1 MNDRPVRV
9 ALIEDNA
16 VFREALELLLELR
29 PEIEV
34 VGTHA
39 DGREVVALCAQTR
52 PDVVLV
58 DYRLPGLDGVQVT
71 AAVRDAFTDVAVLCL
86 TASVTAREVEALEQ
100 AGAVGCVMKGASLDE
115 IVAAIVRA
123 AGRAPADGR

>member
-1 MNDRPVRV
+1 MDERPVRV

-34 VGTHA
+34 VGTHG
-39 DGREVVALCAQTR
+39 DGREVVALCERTR

-71 AAVRDAFTDVAVLCL
+71 SAVRAAFSDVAVLCL
-86 TASVTAREVEALEQ
+86 TASVTPREEEALQQ

-115 IVAAIVRA
+115 IVEAIFRA
-123 AGRAPADGR
+123 AGRAEPA